1 MGFELVS
8 THGDAYR
15 QGHDYLSS
23 TVSSLDQ
30 CSDWEG
36 TGFAFAACDEQVRAL
51 AMMLRLP
58 L

>member
-8 THGDAYR
+8 IHGDAYR

-36 TGFAFAACDEQVRAL
+36 TGFAACDEQVRAL